1 MDAFFAAVE
10 VLDDPA
16 LAGKAFVV
24 GHDGPRGVVS
34 TASYEARRYG
44 CHSAQP
50 VAVAKRLC
58 PGLIVVPIHGER
70 YRHYSQ
76 RLFAI
81 LEEFSPLVEP
91 VSVDEAFLDMTG
103 TERLFGPPRE
113 IGRRIKER
121 IRGDTRLTASVGLAP
136 NKFLAKTA
144 SEHQKP
150 DGLTIVEPGR
160 EVEFLRD
167 MPIGRLWGVGPRTA
181 ERMMKLGV
189 ERVGDLLRFGEAEL
203 KRQFGSEGEHFARL
217 ARGEDGR
224 PVTPDHEA
232 KSISHET
239 TFEVN
244 VADADEVRAVLLRQ
258 TELVAWRL
266 RRARLKAGTV
276 TVKIRYGDFE
286 TITRSRQI
294 DANSA
299 AGDHSDTTADL
310 WQAARALFDAW
321 AAKSFQPV
329 RLIGMGASRL
339 LHGSGQMNLFPDPGE
354 ATQRRVDKA
363 ADAVVARF
371 GKHSIR
377 RGGARGHS

>member
-10 VLDDPA
+10 VLDDPT

-34 TASYEARRYG
+34 TASYEARRFG

-50 VAVAKRLC
+50 VAVARRLC
-58 PGLIVVPIHGER
+58 PNLIVVPVRGER
-70 YRHYSQ
+70 YSHYSK

-91 VSVDEAFLDMTG
+91 VSVDEAFLDLTG
-103 TERLFGPPRE
+103 TERLFGPPDR

-121 IRGDTRLTASVGLAP
+121 INSDTQLNASVGLAP

-144 SEHQKP
+144 SDFDKP
-150 DGLTIVEPGR
+150 DGLTIVQPGR
-160 EVEFLRD
+160 EVDFLRD
-167 MPIGRLWGVGPRTA
+167 MPIGKLWGVGPRTA
-181 ERMMKLGV
+181 QRMAKLGV
-189 ERVGDLLRFGEAEL
+189 ERVGDLLKFNEAEL
-203 KRQFGSEGEHFARL
+203 TRQFGSEGEHFARL
-217 ARGEDGR
+217 ARGEDAR

-244 VADADEVRAVLLRQ
+244 VAAAEEVRAVLLRQ

-266 RRARLKAGTV
+266 RRAKLKAGTV

-294 DANSA
+294 DAASA
-299 AGDHSDTTADL
+299 ASDHSDATADL
-310 WQAARALFDAW
+310 WRAASALFDAW
-321 AAKSFQPV
+321 AQRSFQPV
-329 RLIGMGASRL
+329 RLIGVGASRL
-339 LHGSGQMNLFPDPGE
+339 THGGGQMNLFPDPGG
-354 ATQRRVDKA
+354 AAQQRIDTA
-363 ADAVVARF
+363 ADAVVAKF
-371 GKHSIR
+371 GKHAIR
-377 RGGARGHS
+377 RGGGRAQS